1 MRSERL
7 WSVYSQEMLTMV
19 DEVAAIYTSEDTE
32 RLARLD
38 GQTVGL
44 FGLAPNPRFSALIH
58 NIVLGE

>member
-1 MRSERL
+1 M
-7 WSVYSQEMLTMV
+7 YSQEMLTMV